1 MPSRRAYFDF
11 PVLDFPKFSN
21 EEIIGHLAMA
31 HKHELE
37 EKQKNAWRKQ
47 IDILR
52 EQFLPFETG
61 HIFLEFSIPRMGKR
75 ADVIFFNAGVIYVIE
90 FKVGGTEYHR
100 ADINQ
105 ATDYALDLS
114 YFHSGSHNRTIVPV
128 LTATNAGAIEGVPV
142 ELEGVTSCML
152 TNAINLRQKI
162 ELFHKKI
169 VPAEADPILWA
180 DSKYEPTPTI
190 VEAAQ
195 ALYKGHSV
203 EEISRS
209 ESGATNL
216 TTTSQKIAEIIQWSK
231 INKKK
236 SICFVTGV
244 PGAGKTLAGLNLVCS
259 RQKLASDEHSV
270 FLSGNGP
277 LVDVLREALAR
288 DQSDRESIPIG
299 AARTKSKTFIQN
311 IHHFRDDNLSTTAA
325 PAERVVVFD
334 EAQRA
339 WDVSHVAKF
348 MKDKKGF
355 EDWSLSEPEYLIS
368 VMDRCEDWCTIIC
381 LVGGG
386 QEIND
391 GEAGII
397 EWINALKK
405 SFKHWKVWSSSE
417 LGNSE
422 YQISETLQELKNDLE
437 FTLSHDLHLGV
448 SVRSFRAEELSNFIS
463 KLLLFKNEEAFKTFQ
478 VFKDQYPIFLTRDL
492 NKARQW
498 LRSKA
503 RGSERY
509 GLLAHSG
516 AARLKAEGLN
526 VKYKVEAVDW
536 FLKPIDD
543 VRSSYCLEDIA
554 TEFDVQGL
562 ELDWTCV
569 CWDADL
575 RISET
580 GFDYFQFSG
589 TKWNKIAIAH
599 GKRNLRNSYRVLL
612 TRARQGIIIY
622 VPTGNEEDVT
632 RKPSYYNDIFDYLK
646 KCGLSEI

>member
-11 PVLDFPKFSN
+11 PVLDFHKYSN
-21 EEIIGHLAMA
+21 EEIIGHLALA
-31 HKHELE
+31 HKHEFE
-37 EKQKNAWRKQ
+37 DKQKNAWQKQ

-52 EQFLPFETG
+52 KQFSFFATG

-75 ADVIFFNAGVIYVIE
+75 ADVIFFNSGVIYVIE
-90 FKVGGTEYHR
+90 FKVGGADYHR

-114 YFHSGSHNRTIVPV
+114 YFHSGSHNSTIVPV
-128 LTATNAGAIEGVPV
+128 LTSTNAVSIEGVPI
-142 ELEGVTSCML
+142 ELNGVTSCML

-162 ELFHKKI
+162 ELYHKKI
-169 VPAEADPILWA
+169 VPVVRDPILWA

-190 VEAAQ
+190 VEAAK

-231 INKKK
+231 ANKKK
-236 SICFVTGV
+236 SICFITGV

-299 AARTKSKTFIQN
+299 TARAKSKTFIQN
-311 IHHFRDDNLSTTAA
+311 IHHFRDDNLSTTIA

-348 MKDKKGF
+348 MKDKKGY
-355 EDWSLSEPEYLIS
+355 EEWTLSEPEYLVS
-368 VMDRCEDWCTIIC
+368 VMDRCEDWCTIVC

-405 SFKHWKVWSSSE
+405 SYKHWSVWSSSQ
-417 LGNSE
+417 LGKSD
-422 YQISETLQELKNDLE
+422 YQISETLDKLKNDLE
-437 FTLSHDLHLGV
+437 FTLSDELHLGV

-463 KLLLFKNEEAFKTFQ
+463 QLLLFKSQEAFKTYQ
-478 VFKDQYPIFLTRDL
+478 IFKDNYPIVLTRDL
-492 NKARQW
+492 SKARLW
-498 LRSKA
+498 LRLKA
-503 RGSERY
+503 RGSERF

-516 AARLKAEGLN
+516 AVRLKAEGLN

-536 FLKPIDD
+536 FLKPSGD
-543 VRSSYCLEDIA
+543 VRSSYCLEDLA

-562 ELDWTCV
+562 ELDWACV

-575 RISET
+575 RISEI
-580 GFDYFQFSG
+580 GLDYFQFSG
-589 TKWNKIAIAH
+589 TKWNKIAVVH
-599 GKRNLRNSYRVLL
+599 RQRYLRNSYRVLL
-612 TRARQGIIIY
+612 TRARQGMVIY
-622 VPTGNEEDVT
+622 LPYGNEEDIT
-632 RKPSYYNDIFDYLK
+632 RKPIYYEDTFEYLK
-646 KCGLSEI
+646 KCGIQEI